1 MMKRG
6 KKVVMELVNSIS
18 ELQALNA
25 GPLAVSATVEAITPL
40 VINIAKFNKM
50 RDVGVYFR

>member
-1 MMKRG
+1 
-6 KKVVMELVNSIS
+6 MELVNSIS

-25 GPLAVSATVEAITPL
+25 GPPLAVSATVEAITPL

>member
-1 MMKRG
+1 
-6 KKVVMELVNSIS
+6 MELVNSIS